1 MKTTSQL
8 LSALAQVLE
17 NEKRFERLCQAD
29 PLACPKLMEG
39 LMALAPEGTDQH
51 KAAKELNTQL
61 WQLYQNSAY
70 QSGEATKELKALR
83 KSGAYSA

>member
-1 MKTTSQL
+1 
-8 LSALAQVLE
+8 
-17 NEKRFERLCQAD
+17 
-29 PLACPKLMEG
+29 
-39 LMALAPEGTDQH
+39 MALAPEGTQQH
-51 KAAKELNTQL
+51 KEAKELNSQL